1 MSQKLILASNSPRRR
16 ELLAKTGFSYQ
27 VVVSEIDET
36 LNENFTPE
44 ENVKSLAEQKA
55 EAVSMNDPDAVII
68 GADTMVCI
76 DNISLGKPK
85 NEQEAK
91 QMLKRLSGHVHT
103 VMTGV
108 CIKSSDVNLSFV
120 EKTDVA
126 FYDLTDDE
134 INDYISTGDSFD
146 KAGAYGIQ
154 GQGAL
159 FVKSINGDFFSV
171 MGLPVARVYQELKSI
186 LK

>member
-1 MSQKLILASNSPRRR
+1 MSQKLILASNSPRRK
-16 ELLAKTGFSYQ
+16 ELLDKTGFPYKI
-27 VVVSEIDET
+27 VVSEINEK

-55 EAVSMNDPDAVII
+55 EAVSLNYPDAVII
-68 GADTMVCI
+68 GADTMVCV
-76 DNISLGKPK
+76 DNVSLGKPK

-91 QMLKRLSGHVHT
+91 QMLKRLSGRIHT

-108 CIKSSDVNLSFV
+108 CIKSNDITLSFV

-126 FYDLTDDE
+126 FYDLTDEE
-134 INDYISTGDSFD
+134 INNYISTGDSFD

-159 FVKSINGDFFSV
+159 FVKRINGDFFSV
-171 MGLPVARVYQELKSI
+171 MGLPVARVYRELKSI
-186 LK
+186 LN